1 MNKSLLSPLKLSAL
15 FVCLA
20 MLSCKKD
27 ETDNLS
33 RIKNYPAITLNGP
46 SLTSIN
52 VNEAYTDPGAD
63 AILNGST
70 ITTQVVGSVDNT
82 TPGFYTINY
91 RGANT
96 EGDTVQATRVIAV
109 VDPAVNDI
117 DQSGTFARSSNG
129 ALSTVTKIGKGLY
142 RVSNLGGVPLSPPSS
157 ALQPAYFA
165 QLTPTEIEFPT
176 QSAPSI
182 GEVSFSGTAATFDA
196 AGKITQ
202 FSYSV
207 LNPGFG
213 TAKRT
218 FNRQ

>member
-1 MNKSLLSPLKLSAL
+1 MTKSLLPSLKLSAL

-20 MLSCKKD
+20 VIGCKKD

-52 VNEAYTDPGAD
+52 VNEAYTDPGAA
-63 AILNGST
+63 AILDGNT
-70 ITTQVVGSVDNT
+70 ITTQVIGSVDNT

-96 EGDTVQATRVIAV
+96 EGDTVQATRVVAV
-109 VDPAVNDI
+109 VDPAVNNL

-129 ALSTVTKIGKGLY
+129 AVSTVTKIGKGLY
-142 RVSNLGGVPLSPPSS
+142 RVSNLGGVLPPSS
-157 ALQPAYFA
+157 AIQPAYFA

-176 QSAPSI
+176 QDAPSI
-182 GEVSFSGTAATFDA
+182 GEVSFAGTAAAFDA
-196 AGKITQ
+196 SGIITR
-202 FSYSV
+202 FSYAV
-207 LNPGFG
+207 INPGFG
-213 TAKRT
+213 AA
-218 FNRQ
+218 NRIFVRQ

>member
-1 MNKSLLSPLKLSAL
+1 MTKSLLPSLKLSAL

-20 MLSCKKD
+20 MLGCKKD

-52 VNEAYTDPGAD
+52 VNEAYTDPGAA
-63 AILNGST
+63 AILDGNT
-70 ITTQVVGSVDNT
+70 ITTQVIGSVDNT

-96 EGDTVQATRVIAV
+96 EGDTVQATRVVAV
-109 VDPAVNDI
+109 VDPAVNNI
-117 DQSGTFARSSNG
+117 DQSGTFVRSSNG
-129 ALSTVTKIGKGLY
+129 AISTVTKIGKGLY
-142 RVSNLGGVPLSPPSS
+142 RASNLGGVLPPSS
-157 ALQPAYFA
+157 AIQPAYFA

-182 GEVSFSGTAATFDA
+182 GDVSFSGTMAVFNT
-196 AGKITQ
+196 AGKLTG

-207 LNPGFG
+207 INPGFG
-213 TAKRT
+213 TARRT
-218 FNRQ
+218 FVRQ